1 MLKQGDKFKDGK
13 TGRMYTVTAVDQDS
27 IILELQDGSHQV
39 MPNPNKPKTLL
50 RTLVG
55 DRLMMLTALP
65 SPF

>member
-50 RTLVG
+50 RTLVD

>member
-39 MPNPNKPKTLL
+39 MPNPSKPKTLL

-55 DRLMMLTALP
+55 DRLTMLTALP